1 MRSNFMRLSA
11 SMLIMVLLAVLAI
24 GGAGGRVNPAVAA
37 QATTGGAGSAMACP
51 QGSTAAQPGMMA
63 TKAAQMMGT
72 MTAATAAAGGAQ
84 ATMAATMMS
93 TMGAGGG
100 VATAAA
106 NAMQEVPA
114 SGTMMDA
121 GCLFAVSL
129 SGAQEAPGPG
139 DPNGSGS
146 ALVLVNAQTN
156 MVCYDF
162 SRTSDITLPATAA
175 HIHQA
180 PPGQAGP
187 VVVPFGNPPNSQG
200 VGNGCVMNVPANIVS
215 AILSNPAN
223 FYVNVHTSDFP
234 NGAIRGQLAAQ

>member
-11 SMLIMVLLAVLAI
+11 SMLIIVLLAILTI
-24 GGAGGRVNPAVAA
+24 GGAGGRVNLASAA
-37 QATTGGAGSAMACP
+37 QATMAGTMGAMACP
-51 QGSTAAQPGMMA
+51 QGSTSAQPGMMA
-63 TKAAQMMGT
+63 TMAAQMMGT
-72 MTAATAAAGGAQ
+72 MAAGGMP

-121 GCLFAVSL
+121 GCLFTVSL
-129 SGAQEAPGPG
+129 SGAQEAPAPG

-215 AILSNPAN
+215 GILANPSN

-234 NGAIRGQLAAQ
+234 NGAIRGQLGTK

>member
-11 SMLIMVLLAVLAI
+11 SMLIVVLLAILTI
-24 GGAGGRVNPAVAA
+24 GGAGGRVNPAAAA
-37 QATTGGAGSAMACP
+37 QATMAGTMGAMACP
-51 QGSTAAQPGMMA
+51 QGSTSAQPGMMA
-63 TKAAQMMGT
+63 TMAAQMMGT
-72 MTAATAAAGGAQ
+72 MAAATAAAGGMP

-121 GCLFAVSL
+121 GCLFTVSL
-129 SGAQEAPGPG
+129 SGAQEAPAPG

-180 PPGQAGP
+180 PFGASGP
-187 VVVPFGNPPNSQG
+187 VVVPFGNPPNGQG
-200 VGNGCVMNVPANIVS
+200 VGNGCVTNVPANVIS
-215 AILSNPAN
+215 GILSTPFNY
-223 FYVNVHTSDFP
+223 YVNVHTSDFP
-234 NGAIRGQLAAQ
+234 NGAIRGQLTTQ